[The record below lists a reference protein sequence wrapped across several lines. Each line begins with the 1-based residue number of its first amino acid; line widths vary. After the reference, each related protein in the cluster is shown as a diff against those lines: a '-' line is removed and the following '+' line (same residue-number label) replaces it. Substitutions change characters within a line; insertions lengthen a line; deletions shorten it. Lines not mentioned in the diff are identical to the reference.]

1 MTTRV
6 IVHADD
12 FGLHPSINDGVER
25 AYREG
30 LVSSAS
36 LMPSGPAFS
45 DALQRL
51 AVLPGLDL
59 GLHFALVGV
68 PGAPPTLGA
77 FLASYVQ
84 GKMPAAAIRA
94 ALRGQ
99 LDAVRGLPLS
109 HLDSHQ
115 HLHALPS
122 VMRVVCPLAAEYG
135 IGWVRLPLDGPP
147 RARVAPARRAQ
158 AAALAACTRLSRRY
172 ISAAGLHTSDCFSGM
187 AVSGHLTPTVLA
199 AYLRNA
205 VPGLTEIVCHPGTDS
220 AALGQAFDW
229 GYDWEGELTAL
240 CSPQARAALEGSEA
254 GLVGWQG

>member
-94 ALRGQ
+94 AL
-99 LDAVRGLPLS
+99 
-109 HLDSHQ
+109 
-115 HLHALPS
+115 PS
-122 VMRVVCPLAAEYG
+122 TASAGFACPST
-135 IGWVRLPLDGPP
+135 
-147 RARVAPARRAQ
+147 ARRAP
-158 AAALAACTRLSRRY
+158 ASHRPAGRRPPPWPPAPGCPVATSPPPACTRRTASPAWL
-172 ISAAGLHTSDCFSGM
+172 F
-187 AVSGHLTPTVLA
+187 
-199 AYLRNA
+199 
-205 VPGLTEIVCHPGTDS
+205 
-220 AALGQAFDW
+220 LGI
-229 GYDWEGELTAL
+229 
-240 CSPQARAALEGSEA
+240 
-254 GLVGWQG
+254 